1 MANEE
6 PVSPSRPADAFSARG
21 HQPEKRVGVVLPD
34 LFAIGAQRY
43 VLGICKML
51 EARGFQC
58 DFLLQDPSGQFLRE
72 VPAAQIVP
80 FTHRHLSRLR
90 YVRTVES
97 MARLAATL
105 HHGRYN
111 IVFSVTPFLNRVL
124 CALKTAGA
132 FASRLVIEEHG
143 YPPLYLTVEDGM
155 SKAEV
160 IFYRNTFGLYRKAD
174 AIRVISDGIRDFYTS
189 VGLKTNVILFPN
201 LIDLPRIDRLGQE
214 NPTVRL
220 SDHKQNVVYFGRL
233 GAQKNVAFLIESIS
247 HLRRTVDAHLWII
260 GDGDQ
265 RQSLEQASERLGL
278 IAHTTFLGYQENPY
292 PLLKQGDVFALTSV
306 WEGSPQVIVE
316 AMILGVP
323 VVSVD
328 CLTGPGEMLG
338 KKSERGWL
346 VPRTTDPAGFA
357 AALADALE
365 HKEES
370 RRRSEAARKFAANTY
385 DLRTRIDEYVD
396 IFFGAPKCPGADNMP
411 PA

>member
-1 MANEE
+1 
-6 PVSPSRPADAFSARG
+6 
-21 HQPEKRVGVVLPD
+21 
-34 LFAIGAQRY
+34 
-43 VLGICKML
+43 ML

-72 VPAAQIVP
+72 VPATKVVP
-80 FTHRHLSRLR
+80 FAHRFLSRLR

-105 HHGRYN
+105 HRRKYD

-124 CALKTAGA
+124 CALKAAGA
-132 FASRLVIEEHG
+132 FSSRLVIEEHG

-155 SKAEV
+155 SKAEMT
-160 IFYRNTFGLYRKAD
+160 FYRNTFGLYRKAD

-189 VGLKTNVILFPN
+189 VGLETNVILFPN
-201 LIDLPRIDRLGQE
+201 LIDLPRIERLGRE
-214 NPTVRL
+214 DPTTRF
-220 SDHKQNVVYFGRL
+220 SDRARNVVYFGRL
-233 GAQKNVAFLIESIS
+233 GVQKNVAFLIESIG

-265 RQSLEQASERLGL
+265 REFLEQASQRLGL
-278 IAHTTFLGYQENPY
+278 ATHVTFMGYQENPY

-316 AMILGVP
+316 AMTLGVP

-338 KKSERGWL
+338 KQSERGWL
-346 VPRTTDPAGFA
+346 VPRVADPAGFA
-357 AALADALE
+357 ASLAEVLAHNQDAG
-365 HKEES
+365 
-370 RRRSEAARKFAANTY
+370 RRAEAAKKFATETY
-385 DLRTRIDEYVD
+385 DLQTRIDEYVD
-396 IFFGAPKCPGADNMP
+396 IFFQGVSS
-411 PA
+411 